1 MVSSFPQ
8 AGPCICE
15 VAPRWLGSCHLY
27 YRSASICAAQQPRP
41 SSTAS
46 KGASLRRNTLQLEA
60 LRVRFSYDAKIV
72 QAFRSSIPIQFP
84 WKDGNFSGYRPTG
97 WPMPVPVSPRA
108 TENNL
113 MSLKRERISQRPVK
127 HRLWN
132 IGGVLLVSNPDAAV
146 TRFTSFRTRR
156 GLVAQDRKEVG
167 ALWALVGPLLQRYL
181 CHSFTGSSDR
191 RLRSADVKQRWREW
205 GYVYVYHANIWSN
218 QELQLWTLQKRL
230 SRSLFSPGREN
241 RNDARKVRLP
251 VPRNCKDGQG
261 FQLLCTWWA
270 FLSSRHLLQFLPT
283 SLL

>member
-60 LRVRFSYDAKIV
+60 LRIRFCYDAEIV
-72 QAFRSSIPIQFP
+72 KAFRSSIPIQFP
-84 WKDGNFSGYRPTG
+84 GKDGNFSRYRPTG
-97 WPMPVPVSPRA
+97 SPMPVPVSPRA

-132 IGGVLLVSNPDAAV
+132 IGGILLVSNPDAAGNALYV
-146 TRFTSFRTRR
+146 FQNSERACGS
-156 GLVAQDRKEVG
+156 GQEGGGG
-167 ALWALVGPLLQRYL
+167 ALSARWTSASALL
-181 CHSFTGSSDR
+181 
-191 RLRSADVKQRWREW
+191 
-205 GYVYVYHANIWSN
+205 
-218 QELQLWTLQKRL
+218 
-230 SRSLFSPGREN
+230 
-241 RNDARKVRLP
+241 
-251 VPRNCKDGQG
+251 VP
-261 FQLLCTWWA
+261 
-270 FLSSRHLLQFLPT
+270 
-283 SLL
+283 